1 MHMNFQELQAD
12 LALFRTVFQTLNT
25 DEPGSA
31 WVKPDG
37 NKSLQ
42 NFDLE
47 PLFWKALFLC
57 VSAYPVHVEGEE
69 DLVHVAV
76 GVLAHPLEVEDGLEL
91 EQRDEAGRRLSHEHV
106 VPVVHVLGEDV
117 VQVRAVVPH

>member
-1 MHMNFQELQAD
+1 M
-12 LALFRTVFQTLNT
+12 
-25 DEPGSA
+25 
-31 WVKPDG
+31 
-37 NKSLQ
+37 
-42 NFDLE
+42 
-47 PLFWKALFLC
+47 
-57 VSAYPVHVEGEE
+57 SAYPVHVEGEE

-117 VQVRAVVPH
+117 VQVRAVVPHWCGLTDRRGGTRRMENCPRSVSNRTGPQL